1 VKKTQKPRSL
11 SNKERLKKNP
21 ATAGLKIYNE
31 LSFKIKRGE
40 PANENL
46 QYQTKISLKTERD
59 KERFGVAYKR
69 T

>member
-1 VKKTQKPRSL
+1 MITTSFDEQWATPISRAKARSL

-31 LSFKIKRGE
+31 LSFKI
-40 PANENL
+40 
-46 QYQTKISLKTERD
+46 ERD
-59 KERFGVAYKR
+59 EAQGDVAYKH